1 MIFIKKLNIYQRIGL
16 LLIAINLSSNQFN
29 FLPDI
34 INGFCLG
41 AGTALTL
48 MGMYAYTHDISKIR
62 NYKIR
67 LIKRCL
73 GK

>member
-1 MIFIKKLNIYQRIGL
+1 MKKPNNYQKIGL

-29 FLPDI
+29 ILPDI
-34 INGFCLG
+34 LNGFCLG

-48 MGMYAYTHDISKIR
+48 IGAYSCNHDMSKIR
-62 NYKIR
+62 NYKTK
-67 LIKRCL
+67 LIKRYF